1 MVRGWVYII
10 TNESMPDLV
19 KIGYSKKDPI
29 LRAKEL
35 NNTGVPHEYRVAY
48 DALVINPREC
58 EVIVHNKYSYRRE
71 AKEWFKS
78 SVSEAVSIIQETLSE
93 IILLEKMH
101 VDIEITN
108 ENETHADIEI
118 TNENETNADIEI
130 TSEEEMQK
138 NNIEL
143 CTFIGCDDDANK
155 EFKGKRYCIWHFR
168 ELVHPS
174 KKESIRLLR
183 EEFKS
188 SQRKI

>member
-1 MVRGWVYII
+1 VVRGWVYII

-118 TNENETNADIEI
+118 T
-130 TSEEEMQK
+130 SKEEMQK